1 MSSKLDRRSF
11 LRSAGGA
18 VAAAFLGLRQA
29 ELLASPASAPG
40 FGPLRP
46 DPDGILDLPDGFN
59 YRILALAGTK
69 MSDGFLVPGLAD
81 GMAAFAAPGGRVA
94 LVCNHEPYWQR
105 ADFGHA
111 FGADY
116 ALLDRLPAGR
126 LYDRGREH
134 PSIGGTTT
142 LLYDPA
148 RGRVERH
155 VLSLVGTERN
165 CAGGPTPWNSWL
177 SCEESVERA
186 GDSRARDHGWVFE
199 VPASAR
205 APVDPQPLRAMGR
218 FMHEAAAVDP
228 RSGMV
233 YLSEDQPDG
242 LLYRYIPNVRGKL
255 ARGGRL
261 QALSL
266 RDFDAADTRNWQ
278 RDAVTLRAGDTL
290 AAHWIDL
297 DGVDAADDD
306 LRRRGHA
313 RGAALFARG
322 EGLWFGNGA
331 LYFACTS
338 GGPARLGQIFR
349 YVPAADDGQ
358 LSLFVESGDR
368 RILANADNLTVA
380 PWGDLI
386 VCEDTSNHCGL
397 VGVTPDGALYR
408 FASNPYNTAELA
420 GACFAPDGRTLFV
433 NIQQAGLTLA
443 IKGPF
448 PHA

>member
-1 MSSKLDRRSF
+1 MKPKLDRRSF

-18 VAAAFLGLRQA
+18 VAAAFFGLRQA
-29 ELLASPASAPG
+29 ESHGAAPAPG

-46 DPDGILDLPDGFN
+46 DPEGILDLPEGFT
-59 YRILALAGTK
+59 YRALARVGTR

-94 LVCNHEPYWQR
+94 LVCNHELHWSRP
-105 ADFGHA
+105 DFGHT
-111 FGADY
+111 FGANY
-116 ALLDRLPAGR
+116 ALLDRLPRER
-126 LYDRGREH
+126 LYDPGRER

-148 RGRVERH
+148 SQRVESH
-155 VLSLVGTERN
+155 VLSLIGTERN
-165 CAGGPTPWNSWL
+165 CSGGPTPWNSWL
-177 SCEESVERA
+177 SCEESVERS

-205 APVDPQPLRAMGR
+205 APVDPQPLHAMGR

-228 RSGMV
+228 RSGIV

-242 LLYRYIPNVRGKL
+242 LLYRYIPNLRGKL

-261 QALSL
+261 QALAL
-266 RDFDAADTRNWQ
+266 RDFDAADTRNWPPG
-278 RDAVTLRAGDTL
+278 AAALRVGDTL
-290 AAHWIDL
+290 AARWIDL
-297 DGVDAADDD
+297 DDVDSPEDD

-322 EGLWFGNGA
+322 EGLWFENGA

-338 GGPARLGQIFR
+338 GGPKQLGQIFR
-349 YVPAADDGQ
+349 HVPAPDGGT
-358 LSLFVESGDR
+358 LRLFVESTDHR
-368 RILANADNLTVA
+368 VLAHADNLTVA

-386 VCEDTSNHCGL
+386 VCEDTKGHCGL
-397 VGVTPDGALYR
+397 VGVTPEGALYR
-408 FASNPYNTAELA
+408 FAHNGYDFAELA

-433 NIQQAGLTLA
+433 NLQQSGLTLA
-443 IKGPF
+443 ISGPF
-448 PHA
+448 PQA